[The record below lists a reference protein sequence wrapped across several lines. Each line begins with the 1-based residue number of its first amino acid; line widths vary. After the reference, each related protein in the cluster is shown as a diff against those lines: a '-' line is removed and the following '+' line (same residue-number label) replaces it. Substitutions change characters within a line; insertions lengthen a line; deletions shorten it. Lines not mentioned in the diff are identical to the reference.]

1 MRTKLEQIR
10 KEAQDAL
17 EKLNVLNELDSFRIE
32 FLGKKGKLTQILR
45 GMGSLPPEERP
56 KIGQL
61 ANEIRAYLEQEIER
75 KTRQLEEAAL
85 NQRLKDEA
93 IDVTMPGK
101 RYYRGKLHPLSIV
114 LNEIKDIF
122 LGL

>member
-45 GMGSLPPEERP
+45 GKGSLPPEERP
-56 KIGQL
+56 KIGQM

-75 KTRQLEEAAL
+75 KPRQLEEAAL

-101 RYYRGKLHPLSIV
+101 RYYRGKLHP
-114 LNEIKDIF
+114 
-122 LGL
+122 